1 MKTIKFNFGGKAW
14 EVEAN
19 NSGWIAPG
27 APKELVEL
35 LKKAPR
41 SGFTSKGV
49 PIVKSD
55 DDTNIY
61 LGAAELRNEGESI
74 HQAGGSGSSSSSSSG
89 TTKQASTVPL
99 AIAKEALGLKGLSKE
114 AKAFFEGIV
123 QEAVQEQKAKLDKAL
138 KSLLDIRMSE
148 EQAKKILGISEEV
161 AKKTLGL

>member
-1 MKTIKFNFGGKAW
+1 MKTVKFNFGGKAW

-55 DDTNIY
+55 DGTNIY
-61 LGAAELRNEGESI
+61 LGAADLRKEGESI
-74 HQAGGSGSSSSSSSG
+74 HQAGGSGSG
-89 TTKQASTVPL
+89 TTKQVTTVPL

-114 AKAFFEGIV
+114 AKEFFEGIV
-123 QEAVQEQKAKLDKAL
+123 QEAEKAQKAKLDTAL
-138 KSLLDIRMSE
+138 KAMIAAGVPED
-148 EQAKKILGISEEV
+148 V
-161 AKKTLGL
+161 AKKTLGM

>member
-1 MKTIKFNFGGKAW
+1 MKTVKFNFGGKAW

-55 DDTNIY
+55 NGTNIY
-61 LGAAELRNEGESI
+61 LGAADLRNEGESI
-74 HQAGGSGSSSSSSSG
+74 HQAGGSGSG
-89 TTKQASTVPL
+89 TTKQVTTVPL
-99 AIAKEALGLKGLSKE
+99 AIAKEALGLKGLSEE
-114 AKAFFEGIV
+114 AKKFFEGIV
-123 QEAVQEQKAKLDKAL
+123 QEAEEQQKAKLDKAL
-138 KSLLDIRMSE
+138 KAMIDAGVPE
-148 EQAKKILGISEEV
+148 DV

>member
-1 MKTIKFNFGGKAW
+1 MKTVKFNFGGKAW

-55 DDTNIY
+55 DGTNIY
-61 LGAAELRNEGESI
+61 LGAADLRNDGESI
-74 HQAGGSGSSSSSSSG
+74 HQAGGSGSGSP
-89 TTKQASTVPL
+89 KPSTVPVEF
-99 AIAKEALGLKGLSKE
+99 AKEALGLKGLSKE
-114 AKAFFEGIV
+114 AMEYFQGIV
-123 QEAVQEQKAKLDKAL
+123 QEAEKAQKAKLDTAL
-138 KSLLDIRMSE
+138 KAMIAAGVPED
-148 EQAKKILGISEEV
+148 V

>member
-1 MKTIKFNFGGKAW
+1 MKTIKFNFAGKAW

-55 DDTNIY
+55 DGTNIY
-61 LGAAELRNEGESI
+61 LGAADVRNDGESI
-74 HQAGGSGSSSSSSSG
+74 HQAGGSGSGASRP
-89 TTKQASTVPL
+89 STVPV
-99 AIAKEALGLKGLSKE
+99 AFAKEALGLKGLSKE
-114 AKAFFEGIV
+114 AKEFFENIV
-123 QEAVQEQKAKLDKAL
+123 KEAEEQQKGKLDKAL
-138 KSLLDIRMSE
+138 KAMIAAGVPED
-148 EQAKKILGISEEV
+148 V

>member
-1 MKTIKFNFGGKAW
+1 MKTVKFNFGGKAW

-55 DDTNIY
+55 DGTNIY
-61 LGAAELRNEGESI
+61 LGAADLRNAGESI
-74 HQAGGSGSSSSSSSG
+74 HQAGGSGSGSG

-99 AIAKEALGLKGLSKE
+99 AFAKEALGLKGLSKE
-114 AKAFFEGIV
+114 AKEFFEDIV
-123 QEAVQEQKAKLDKAL
+123 QEAEKAQKAKLDTAL
-138 KSLLDIRMSE
+138 RAMIAAGVPED
-148 EQAKKILGISEEV
+148 V

>member
-1 MKTIKFNFGGKAW
+1 MKTVKFNFGGKAW

-55 DDTNIY
+55 DGTNIY
-61 LGAAELRNEGESI
+61 LGAADLRNEGESI
-74 HQAGGSGSSSSSSSG
+74 HQAGGSGSGSGSG
-89 TTKQASTVPL
+89 TVKQATTVPL

-114 AKAFFEGIV
+114 AKEFFEGIV
-123 QEAVQEQKAKLDKAL
+123 QEAEQEQKAKLDKAL
-138 KSLLDIRMSE
+138 KAMID
-148 EQAKKILGISEEV
+148 AGIPEEV

>member
-1 MKTIKFNFGGKAW
+1 MKTVKFNFAGKAW

-55 DDTNIY
+55 DGTNIY
-61 LGAAELRNEGESI
+61 LGAADLRNEGESI
-74 HQAGGSGSSSSSSSG
+74 HQAGGSGSSAP
-89 TTKQASTVPL
+89 KPSTVPL
-99 AIAKEALGLKGLSKE
+99 AFAKEALGLKGLSKE
-114 AKAFFEGIV
+114 AKEFFEDIV
-123 QEAVQEQKAKLDKAL
+123 KSAEQEQKNKLNKAL
-138 KSLLDIRMSE
+138 KAMIDAGVPE
-148 EQAKKILGISEEV
+148 DV

>member
-1 MKTIKFNFGGKAW
+1 MKTVKFNFAGKSW

-61 LGAAELRNEGESI
+61 LGAADLRNDGESI
-74 HQAGGSGSSSSSSSG
+74 HQAGGSGSSAPKPS
-89 TTKQASTVPL
+89 AVPL

-114 AKAFFEGIV
+114 AKEYFEGIV
-123 QEAVQEQKAKLDKAL
+123 QEAEKAQKAKLDTAL
-138 KSLLDIRMSE
+138 RAMIAAGVSE
-148 EQAKKILGISEEV
+148 AV

>member
-1 MKTIKFNFGGKAW
+1 MKTVKFNFGGKAW

-55 DDTNIY
+55 DGTNIY
-61 LGAAELRNEGESI
+61 LGAADLRNEGESI
-74 HQAGGSGSSSSSSSG
+74 HQAGGSGSGSG
-89 TTKQASTVPL
+89 TTKQVSTVPV

-114 AKAFFEGIV
+114 AKEFFEGIV
-123 QEAVQEQKAKLDKAL
+123 QEAEQEQKAKLDKAL
-138 KSLLDIRMSE
+138 KAMID
-148 EQAKKILGISEEV
+148 AGISEEV

>member
-1 MKTIKFNFGGKAW
+1 MKTVKFNFGGKAW

-55 DDTNIY
+55 DGTNIY
-61 LGAAELRNEGESI
+61 LGAADLRNEGESI
-74 HQAGGSGSSSSSSSG
+74 HQAGGSGSGSN
-89 TTKQASTVPL
+89 TVKQATTVPL

-114 AKAFFEGIV
+114 AKEFFEGIV
-123 QEAVQEQKAKLDKAL
+123 QEVEKAQKDKLDKAL
-138 KSLLDIRMSE
+138 KAMID
-148 EQAKKILGISEEV
+148 AGISEEV

>member
-1 MKTIKFNFGGKAW
+1 MKTVKFNFAGKAW
-14 EVEAN
+14 DVEAN

-55 DDTNIY
+55 DGTNIY
-61 LGAAELRNEGESI
+61 LGATELRNSGETI
-74 HQAGGSGSSSSSSSG
+74 HQAGGSGTS
-89 TTKQASTVPL
+89 TVKQATTVPL

-114 AKAFFEGIV
+114 AKEFFEGIV
-123 QEAVQEQKAKLDKAL
+123 QEAEQEQKDKLNKAL
-138 KSLLDIRMSE
+138 KALLDVGMSE
-148 EQAKKILGISEEV
+148 EQAKK
-161 AKKTLGL
+161 TLGM

>member
-1 MKTIKFNFGGKAW
+1 MKTVKFNFGGKAW

-55 DDTNIY
+55 DGTNIY
-61 LGAAELRNEGESI
+61 LGAADLRNEGESI
-74 HQAGGSGSSSSSSSG
+74 HQAGGSGSGSGSG
-89 TTKQASTVPL
+89 TTKQVSTVPV
-99 AIAKEALGLKGLSKE
+99 AFAKEALGLKGLSKE
-114 AKAFFEGIV
+114 AKEFFEGIV
-123 QEAVQEQKAKLDKAL
+123 QEAEQEQKAKLDKAL
-138 KSLLDIRMSE
+138 KAMID
-148 EQAKKILGISEEV
+148 AGISEEV

>member
-1 MKTIKFNFGGKAW
+1 MKTVKFNFAGKAW

-27 APKELVEL
+27 ADKELVEL

-55 DDTNIY
+55 DGTNIY
-61 LGAAELRNEGESI
+61 LGAAELRNDGESI
-74 HQAGGSGSSSSSSSG
+74 HQAGGSGSGSGSSSG

-114 AKAFFEGIV
+114 AKEFFEGIV
-123 QEAVQEQKAKLDKAL
+123 QEAEKAQKAKLDTAL
-138 KSLLDIRMSE
+138 KAMID
-148 EQAKKILGISEEV
+148 AGIPEDV

>member
-1 MKTIKFNFGGKAW
+1 MKTVKFNFGGKAW

-61 LGAAELRNEGESI
+61 LGATELRNPGETI
-74 HQAGGSGSSSSSSSG
+74 HQCSSSGSGSSSG

-114 AKAFFEGIV
+114 AKEFFEGIV
-123 QEAVQEQKAKLDKAL
+123 QEAEQEQKAKLDKAL
-138 KSLLDIRMSE
+138 KAMID
-148 EQAKKILGISEEV
+148 AGISEEV

>member
-1 MKTIKFNFGGKAW
+1 MKTVKFNFGGKAW

-55 DDTNIY
+55 DGTNIY
-61 LGAAELRNEGESI
+61 LGAADLRNEGESI
-74 HQAGGSGSSSSSSSG
+74 HQAGGSGSGSG
-89 TTKQASTVPL
+89 TTKQVTTVPL

-114 AKAFFEGIV
+114 AKEFFEGIV
-123 QEAVQEQKAKLDKAL
+123 KSAEQEQKDKLNKAL
-138 KSLLDIRMSE
+138 KAMID
-148 EQAKKILGISEEV
+148 AGISEEV

>member
-1 MKTIKFNFGGKAW
+1 MKTVKFNFGGKAW

-55 DDTNIY
+55 DGTNIY
-61 LGAAELRNEGESI
+61 LGAADLRNEGESI
-74 HQAGGSGSSSSSSSG
+74 PQAGASGSGSG
-89 TTKQASTVPL
+89 TTKLVTTVPL

-114 AKAFFEGIV
+114 AKEFFEGIV
-123 QEAVQEQKAKLDKAL
+123 QEAEKAQKAKLDTAL
-138 KSLLDIRMSE
+138 KAMIAAGVPED
-148 EQAKKILGISEEV
+148 V

>member
-1 MKTIKFNFGGKAW
+1 MKTVKFNFAGKAW

-41 SGFTSKGV
+41 SGFTSKGI

-55 DDTNIY
+55 DGTNIY
-61 LGAAELRNEGESI
+61 LGAADLRNEGESI
-74 HQAGGSGSSSSSSSG
+74 HQAGGSGSG

-99 AIAKEALGLKGLSKE
+99 AFAKEALGLKGLSE
-114 AKAFFEGIV
+114 DAKKYFEGIV
-123 QEAVQEQKAKLDKAL
+123 QEAEKAQKAKLDIAL
-138 KSLLDIRMSE
+138 RAMIAAGVPED
-148 EQAKKILGISEEV
+148 V

>member
-1 MKTIKFNFGGKAW
+1 MKTVKFNFAGKAW

-55 DDTNIY
+55 DGTNIY
-61 LGAAELRNEGESI
+61 LGAADLRNDGESI
-74 HQAGGSGSSSSSSSG
+74 HQAGGSSSSSG
-89 TTKQASTVPL
+89 TSAPRPSAVPL
-99 AIAKEALGLKGLSKE
+99 AFAKEALGLKGLSKE
-114 AKAFFEGIV
+114 AKEYFEGIV
-123 QEAVQEQKAKLDKAL
+123 LEAEKAQKAKLDTAL
-138 KSLLDIRMSE
+138 RAMIAAGIPE
-148 EQAKKILGISEEV
+148 EQAKKVLGM
-161 AKKTLGL
+161 

>member
-1 MKTIKFNFGGKAW
+1 MKTVKFNFAGKAW

-55 DDTNIY
+55 DGTNIY
-61 LGAAELRNEGESI
+61 LGAADLRNEGESI
-74 HQAGGSGSSSSSSSG
+74 HQAGGSGSG
-89 TTKQASTVPL
+89 TTKQVSTVPL

-114 AKAFFEGIV
+114 AKEFFEKIV
-123 QEAVQEQKAKLDKAL
+123 KEAEEAQKGKLDKAL
-138 KSLLDIRMSE
+138 KAMID
-148 EQAKKILGISEEV
+148 AGIPEEV

>member
-1 MKTIKFNFGGKAW
+1 MKTVKFNFAGKAW

-61 LGAAELRNEGESI
+61 LGAADLRNDGESI
-74 HQAGGSGSSSSSSSG
+74 HQAGGSGSGSSAPKPS
-89 TTKQASTVPL
+89 AVPL
-99 AIAKEALGLKGLSKE
+99 AFAKEALGLKGLSKE
-114 AKAFFEGIV
+114 AKEYFESIV
-123 QEAVQEQKAKLDKAL
+123 KSAEQEQKDKLNKAL
-138 KSLLDIRMSE
+138 KAMIDAGVSE
-148 EQAKKILGISEEV
+148 AV

>member
-1 MKTIKFNFGGKAW
+1 MKTVKFNFAGKAW

-55 DDTNIY
+55 DGTNIY
-61 LGAAELRNEGESI
+61 LGAADLRNDGESI
-74 HQAGGSGSSSSSSSG
+74 HQAGGSGSS
-89 TTKQASTVPL
+89 APRPSTVPL
-99 AIAKEALGLKGLSKE
+99 AFAKEALGLKGLSKE
-114 AKAFFEGIV
+114 AKEYFESIV
-123 QEAVQEQKAKLDKAL
+123 QEAEKAQKDKLDKAL
-138 KSLLDIRMSE
+138 KAMID
-148 EQAKKILGISEEV
+148 AGISEEV

>member
-1 MKTIKFNFGGKAW
+1 MKTVKFNFAGKSW

-55 DDTNIY
+55 DGTNIY
-61 LGAAELRNEGESI
+61 LGAADLRNDGESI
-74 HQAGGSGSSSSSSSG
+74 HQAGGSGSSSG
-89 TTKQASTVPL
+89 TIKQATTVPL

-114 AKAFFEGIV
+114 AKEFFEGV
-123 QEAVQEQKAKLDKAL
+123 VLEAEKAQKAKLDTAL
-138 KSLLDIRMSE
+138 KSLLAVGMSE
-148 EQAKKILGISEEV
+148 EQAKQV
-161 AKKTLGL
+161 LGL

>member
-1 MKTIKFNFGGKAW
+1 MKKIKFNFAGKAW

-55 DDTNIY
+55 DGTNIY
-61 LGAAELRNEGESI
+61 LGAADLRNEGESI
-74 HQAGGSGSSSSSSSG
+74 HQAGGSGSSSG
-89 TTKQASTVPL
+89 TTKPSAVPL
-99 AIAKEALGLKGLSKE
+99 AIAKEALGLKELSKG
-114 AKAFFEGIV
+114 AKEFFEGIV
-123 QEAVQEQKAKLDKAL
+123 QEAEKAQKDKLNKAL
-138 KSLLDIRMSE
+138 EALLAVGKSE
-148 EQAKKILGISEEV
+148 EEAKKILGM
-161 AKKTLGL
+161 

>member
-1 MKTIKFNFGGKAW
+1 MKTVKFNFGGKAW

-55 DDTNIY
+55 DGTNIY
-61 LGAAELRNEGESI
+61 LGAADLRNEGESI
-74 HQAGGSGSSSSSSSG
+74 HQAGGSGSGSS
-89 TTKQASTVPL
+89 TVKQVSTVPL

-114 AKAFFEGIV
+114 AKEFFEGIV
-123 QEAVQEQKAKLDKAL
+123 QEAEKAQKDKLDKAL
-138 KSLLDIRMSE
+138 KAMID
-148 EQAKKILGISEEV
+148 AGISEEV

>member
-1 MKTIKFNFGGKAW
+1 MKTVKFNFGGKAW

-55 DDTNIY
+55 DGTNIY
-61 LGAAELRNEGESI
+61 LGAADLRNEGESI
-74 HQAGGSGSSSSSSSG
+74 HQAGGSGSSASRP
-89 TTKQASTVPL
+89 STVPL
-99 AIAKEALGLKGLSKE
+99 AFAKEALGLKGLSKE
-114 AKAFFEGIV
+114 AKEFFEDIV
-123 QEAVQEQKAKLDKAL
+123 KSAEQEQKDKLNKAL
-138 KSLLDIRMSE
+138 KAMIDAGVPE
-148 EQAKKILGISEEV
+148 DV

>member
-1 MKTIKFNFGGKAW
+1 MKTVKFNFGGKAW

-55 DDTNIY
+55 DGTNIY
-61 LGAAELRNEGESI
+61 LGAADLRNEGESI
-74 HQAGGSGSSSSSSSG
+74 HQAGGSGSSTSRPS
-89 TTKQASTVPL
+89 AVPL
-99 AIAKEALGLKGLSKE
+99 AFAKEALGLKGLSNE
-114 AKAFFEGIV
+114 AKKYFEGIV
-123 QEAVQEQKAKLDKAL
+123 QEAEQEQKSKLDKAL
-138 KSLLDIRMSE
+138 KAMID
-148 EQAKKILGISEEV
+148 AGISEEV

>member
-1 MKTIKFNFGGKAW
+1 MKTIKFNFGGKEW
-14 EVEAN
+14 KVEAN

-55 DDTNIY
+55 DGTNIY
-61 LGAAELRNEGESI
+61 LGAADLRNEGESI
-74 HQAGGSGSSSSSSSG
+74 HQAGGSGSG
-89 TTKQASTVPL
+89 TVKQATTVPL
-99 AIAKEALGLKGLSKE
+99 AFAKEALGLKGLSEE
-114 AKAFFEGIV
+114 AKKYFEGIV
-123 QEAVQEQKAKLDKAL
+123 QEAEKAQKAKLDTAL
-138 KSLLDIRMSE
+138 RAMIAAGVPED
-148 EQAKKILGISEEV
+148 V

>member
-1 MKTIKFNFGGKAW
+1 MKTVKFNFGGKAW

-55 DDTNIY
+55 DGTNIY
-61 LGAAELRNEGESI
+61 LGAADLRNDGESI
-74 HQAGGSGSSSSSSSG
+74 HQAGGSGSGSSAP
-89 TTKQASTVPL
+89 KQASTVPL

-114 AKAFFEGIV
+114 AKEFFEGIV
-123 QEAVQEQKAKLDKAL
+123 QEAEQEQKAKLDKAL
-138 KSLLDIRMSE
+138 KAMID
-148 EQAKKILGISEEV
+148 AGISEEV

>member
-1 MKTIKFNFGGKAW
+1 MKTIKFNFNGKAW

-55 DDTNIY
+55 DGTNIY
-61 LGAAELRNEGESI
+61 LGAADLRNDGESI
-74 HQAGGSGSSSSSSSG
+74 HPTGGSGSGSGSSAPRPS
-89 TTKQASTVPL
+89 AVPL
-99 AIAKEALGLKGLSKE
+99 AFAKEALGLKGLSEE
-114 AKAFFEGIV
+114 AKEYFQGIV
-123 QEAVQEQKAKLDKAL
+123 QEAEKAQKAKLDTAL
-138 KSLLDIRMSE
+138 RAMIAAGVSE
-148 EQAKKILGISEEV
+148 DV

>member
-1 MKTIKFNFGGKAW
+1 MKTVKFNFGGKAW

-55 DDTNIY
+55 DGTNIY
-61 LGAAELRNEGESI
+61 LGAADLRNEGESI
-74 HQAGGSGSSSSSSSG
+74 HQAGGSGSGSG
-89 TTKQASTVPL
+89 TTKQVTTVPL

-114 AKAFFEGIV
+114 AKEFFEGIV
-123 QEAVQEQKAKLDKAL
+123 QEAEKEQKDKLNKAL
-138 KSLLDIRMSE
+138 KAMIDAGVPE
-148 EQAKKILGISEEV
+148 DV

>member
-1 MKTIKFNFGGKAW
+1 MKTVKFNFGGKAW

-27 APKELVEL
+27 ADKELVEL

-55 DDTNIY
+55 DGTNIY
-61 LGAAELRNEGESI
+61 LGAADLRNDGESI
-74 HQAGGSGSSSSSSSG
+74 HQAGGSGSSSSSS
-89 TTKQASTVPL
+89 TVKQATTVPL

-114 AKAFFEGIV
+114 AKAFFESIV
-123 QEAVQEQKAKLDKAL
+123 QEAEQEQKAKLDKAL
-138 KSLLDIRMSE
+138 KAMID
-148 EQAKKILGISEEV
+148 AGISEAV

>member
-1 MKTIKFNFGGKAW
+1 MKTIKFNFAGKAW

-74 HQAGGSGSSSSSSSG
+74 HQAGGSGSSSG
-89 TTKQASTVPL
+89 TTKQVTTVPL

-114 AKAFFEGIV
+114 AKKYFEDIV
-123 QEAVQEQKAKLDKAL
+123 QEAEEQQKAKLDKAL
-138 KSLLDIRMSE
+138 KAMIDAGVPE
-148 EQAKKILGISEEV
+148 DV